1 MDERIITR
9 IEQQK
14 RNPDRVNIYLDNH
27 FAFGLHKFV
36 ASKLKV
42 GDVLDEDNIQV
53 LEQDNATEE
62 AYQKALRLLSFRPR
76 TEHEMRSRLRGYGF
90 PAPIVDAA
98 ITRLTEKEY
107 LDDRQFA
114 DEWVENRTTF
124 RPRGKKLLRLELQQ
138 KHVDDEQIQSAL
150 AALPDDVQLAREAA
164 KKYSLKLKGLDE
176 NRFKQKL
183 YGFLVRRG
191 FLYEDIKPILDETW
205 EEMARLNSLE
215 NEVMENE

>member
-1 MDERIITR
+1 
-9 IEQQK
+9 
-14 RNPDRVNIYLDNH
+14 
-27 FAFGLHKFV
+27 
-36 ASKLKV
+36 
-42 GDVLDEDNIQV
+42 
-53 LEQDNATEE
+53 
-62 AYQKALRLLSFRPR
+62 
-76 TEHEMRSRLRGYGF
+76 
-90 PAPIVDAA
+90 VDAA

-107 LDDRQFA
+107 LDDQQFA

-164 KKYSLKLKGLDE
+164 KKYSLKLKGLDK